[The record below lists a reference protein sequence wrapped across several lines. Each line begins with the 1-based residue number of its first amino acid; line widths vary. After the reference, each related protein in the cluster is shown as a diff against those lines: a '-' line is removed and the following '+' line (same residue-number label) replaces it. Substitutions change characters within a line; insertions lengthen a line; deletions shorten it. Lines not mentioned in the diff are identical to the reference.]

1 MAMFE
6 EVRVHTELKR
16 FIRQNF
22 LFGNAATVILDDM
35 SLLEAGIMDS
45 TGVLELVAHLEENY
59 GIKVLDDEMVPE
71 NLDSIAL
78 VTAYLQRKLSASSAR
93 S

>member
-6 EVRVHTELKR
+6 EVRVQSDLKR
-16 FIRQNF
+16 FVRRNF
-22 LFGNAATVILDDM
+22 LFGNAATVIHDDT
-35 SLLEAGIMDS
+35 SLLEAGFMDS
-45 TGVLELVAHLEENY
+45 TGVLELVAYLEQNY

-71 NLDSIAL
+71 NLDSIAR
-78 VTAYLQRKLSASSAR
+78 VTAYLHKKLSASSAR